1 MFYGLFAN
9 MISMP
14 KIVRFRIFKLPFCEY
29 TSFCVKT
36 GTDMAGFKNS
46 RIPRDAIYHNF
57 CLKHG
62 FYNRNKIWKIK
73 NLKISVILEADV
85 N

>member
-1 MFYGLFAN
+1 
-9 MISMP
+9 
-14 KIVRFRIFKLPFCEY
+14 
-29 TSFCVKT
+29 
-36 GTDMAGFKNS
+36 MAGFKNS